1 MRIGELATA
10 TGLTTKTIRYYESLG
25 LLPKP
30 SRTTSGYRVFSQGDA
45 ERLHFISKAKHLG
58 LSLDDARD
66 ILTLHDQNQYPCV
79 HVMALLDRKIAEMD
93 ALLEHLGDLRREL
106 GQLHT
111 ESAERLKDT
120 PKDGSICGIIE
131 QGIYTRGELAL
142 VWLDARAKTDRL
154 GRK

>member
-1 MRIGELATA
+1 MRIGDLATA
-10 TGLTTKTIRYYESLG
+10 TSLTTKTIRYYESLG

-30 SRTTSGYRVFSQGDA
+30 SRTTAGYRVFGQGDA

-58 LSLDDARD
+58 LSLADVRD

-79 HVMALLDRKIAEMD
+79 HVMALLDRKIAEID

-106 GQLHT
+106 RQLRA
-111 ESAERLKDT
+111 ESEERLKDT

-131 QGIYTRGELAL
+131 RGIHSRGELAL
-142 VWLDARAKTDRL
+142 VWLEARTKTSRP
-154 GRK
+154 GTN